1 VPSIY
6 FRNIRAGRRGSV
18 EESTGDTSTI
28 DIVAS
33 LPSVPEAAF
42 GHAAVSG
49 LPALLYILAI
59 LVDHI
64 ALFAHTMMWI
74 CFLGIM
80 SFILFYHDSHD
91 ERYDVSMGIDANW
104 GTESSRISTTVSN
117 RERPIPISCNQAG
130 SAWCVIVPEG
140 GSAGGVV

>member
-1 VPSIY
+1 
-6 FRNIRAGRRGSV
+6 V

-33 LPSVPEAAF
+33 LPSAPAAAF

-59 LVDHI
+59 LVDHV

-91 ERYDVSMGIDANW
+91 ERSDVSMGIDANW
-104 GTESSRISTTVSN
+104 VRSLHESQRLSRTVNDQSL
-117 RERPIPISCNQAG
+117 SL
-130 SAWCVIVPEG
+130 VIRRGPLG
-140 GSAGGVV
+140 A